1 MRKARIKEEWGAFYH
16 CFSRVVDR
24 RRIFDTSEKHKFR
37 GLMRAM
43 EGFSG
48 VEVVTY
54 AILGNHWHMLLYVPE
69 RREVDDADFVT
80 RLGFLY
86 RTPLVA
92 HAEKHLAALR
102 ESGKDSEA
110 EEFKAKY
117 TYRMYDLSEFMK
129 TVQQRFSTGF
139 NHRHGRTGTLWEGRF
154 RSLLTQPDA
163 SNWSASS
170 GGQISAIAAVAAYI
184 DLNAVRARIVDDPKD
199 YRFCGYGEAVGGETL
214 ARQGIGTVMRS
225 LNVEG
230 EWADIAKEYRRFLY
244 LTGEERTVDEHGR
257 PIKRGFTAEEVQA
270 VLDAGGKLT
279 FGQALRCRVRYF
291 TDGVVL
297 GSREYVEE
305 VFKRH
310 RDHFGAKRKC
320 GARPMAGAEWGG
332 LHTVRRLRRA
342 VITAPNTT

>member
-1 MRKARIKEEWGAFYH
+1 M
-16 CFSRVVDR
+16 
-24 RRIFDTSEKHKFR
+24 
-37 GLMRAM
+37 
-43 EGFSG
+43 
-48 VEVVTY
+48 
-54 AILGNHWHMLLYVPE
+54 
-69 RREVDDADFVT
+69 
-80 RLGFLY
+80 
-86 RTPLVA
+86 
-92 HAEKHLAALR
+92 
-102 ESGKDSEA
+102 
-110 EEFKAKY
+110 
-117 TYRMYDLSEFMK
+117 
-129 TVQQRFSTGF
+129 
-139 NHRHGRTGTLWEGRF
+139 
-154 RSLLTQPDA
+154 
-163 SNWSASS
+163 
-170 GGQISAIAAVAAYI
+170 
-184 DLNAVRARIVDDPKD
+184 DDPKD

-297 GSREYVEE
+297 GTREYVEE

-310 RDHFGAKRKC
+310 RNHFGAKRKC
-320 GARPMAGAEWGG
+320 GAQPMAGAEWGG

-342 VITAPNTT
+342 VITAPDTG